1 MGHRCPVKITSKM
14 IRNSCLMFFAL
25 SVTMAHAQV
34 KDCTLGIGGKDA
46 DVIIRVFQL
55 NDEQQQKMQLWE
67 GELAQYHKIMG
78 DSIRTLFDTHPQKT
92 MEDLQ
97 ALANKYRAFRDKI
110 ETTSSLYDQKLLAT
124 FNQRQYEKYAALCRE
139 ALRMPMPAYPEGG
152 SKKTP
157 E

>member
-1 MGHRCPVKITSKM
+1 M
-14 IRNSCLMFFAL
+14 IRIIYLLLFAISL
-25 SVTMAHAQV
+25 TLAHAQA
-34 KDCTLGIGGKDA
+34 KDCTLGIGGKDT
-46 DVIIRVFQL
+46 DVIIQVFQL
-55 NDEQQQKMQLWE
+55 NDEQQQKMQIWE

-97 ALANKYRAFRDKI
+97 ALANKYKAFRDKI
-110 ETTSSLYDQKLLAT
+110 ETTSGIYDQKLLAT

-139 ALRMPMPAYPEGG
+139 ALRAPMPAYLEDD